1 MDFDHHLTELS
12 ASSPCIPSGE
22 DFRFYYKFP
31 EFRRPIEEIARRT
44 QAMLNTIGAAENIW
58 GRGSAFPADV
68 DDAYEWLV
76 TANDDVFE
84 LVDELVDELR
94 RIKREMGE
102 ESENE
107 LEAKMK
113 VPFHIPTIKKP
124 QYAYNIVVDNS
135 NQPFEHVLLEKSE
148 DGQRFIHPLVR
159 SLHRI
164 SKLYCLFP
172 GFSTFDVLQ
181 FEKNY

>member
-1 MDFDHHLTELS
+1 
-12 ASSPCIPSGE
+12 
-22 DFRFYYKFP
+22 
-31 EFRRPIEEIARRT
+31 
-44 QAMLNTIGAAENIW
+44 MLNTIGAAENIW